1 MGIGG
6 STTEFKANEGES
18 KKKTTKPSQRMEE
31 EESKNVKS
39 AVGGSEQRKD
49 KKLPIKKKKNK
60 TMSSKTMDK
69 DHVKRMEVEVSK
81 KVKSAVVGSEQRKDK
96 KLPIKKRR
104 ATLEERRV
112 LALETMA
119 DSMEALVRTTLISK
133 TKMKLMMETKQFIT
147 KVLWSE
153 VSVGACVAIAAFF
166 AFHKSFAFQ

>member
-6 STTEFKANEGES
+6 STTEDKANEGES
-18 KKKTTKPSQRMEE
+18 KKKTTKPSKRMEE

-119 DSMEALVRTTLISK
+119 DSMEALVRTTLIPK
-133 TKMKLMMETKQFIT
+133 TKMMMQTKQFIT
-147 KVLWSE
+147 KVFWSE

-166 AFHKSFAFQ
+166 AFHKNFTFQ